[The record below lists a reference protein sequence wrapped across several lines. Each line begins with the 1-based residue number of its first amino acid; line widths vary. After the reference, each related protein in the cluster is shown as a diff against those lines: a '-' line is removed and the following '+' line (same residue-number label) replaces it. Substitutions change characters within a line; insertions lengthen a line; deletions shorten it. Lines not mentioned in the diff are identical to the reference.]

1 MITGF
6 LFLSSNAQDF
16 IEDAPR
22 CIRPRRCLRIPEQ

>member
-16 IEDAPR
+16 IEDTPTDATPPATR
-22 CIRPRRCLRIPEQ
+22 NS